1 MFRLHY
7 CKLNC
12 TMDTVLTLDSFPLF
26 QLVAQKLSPVSL
38 CAASRVSHG
47 LREIAD
53 SDECWNGLTKMQL
66 KKRVLSVKSEV
77 ELARKNHEDA
87 LFALDTAQ
95 ETLVRLSNEKV
106 FRQLIHRND
115 PPSYLMYSGIN
126 GLYFNRSCAARS
138 WEQDPEIQL
147 NANIL
152 DATRDLEIRRAHLDD
167 SKMRMYLILHSLR
180 LIAQSFS
187 EA

>member
-1 MFRLHY
+1 
-7 CKLNC
+7 
-12 TMDTVLTLDSFPLF
+12 MDAVLTLDSFPLF
-26 QLVAQKLSPVSL
+26 QLVAQYLTPVSL
-38 CAASRVSHG
+38 CAVSRASLS

-53 SDECWNGLTKMQL
+53 SDECWNGLTKVQL
-66 KKRVLSVKSEV
+66 KQRVLSVKSEV
-77 ELARKNHEDA
+77 ALAIKNHEDA
-87 LFALDTAQ
+87 LFAFDTAQ
-95 ETLVRLSNEKV
+95 DTLTRLSNERV
-106 FRQLIHRND
+106 LRQLIHRND

-138 WEQDPEIQL
+138 WEQDPEIQR

-167 SKMRMYLILHSLR
+167 SKGRMYLIIRTLDLT
-180 LIAQSFS
+180 AQSFS

>member
-1 MFRLHY
+1 
-7 CKLNC
+7 
-12 TMDTVLTLDSFPLF
+12 MDTVLTLDSFPLF
-26 QLVAQKLSPVSL
+26 QLVAQKLNPVSL

-53 SDECWNGLTKMQL
+53 SDECWNGLTKVQL
-66 KKRVLSVKSEV
+66 KRRVLSVKSEV

-95 ETLVRLSNEKV
+95 ETLSRLSNEKV
-106 FRQLIHRND
+106 FRQLIIRND
-115 PPSYLMYSGIN
+115 PPSYLMYSGVN

-138 WEQDPEIQL
+138 WEQDPEIQR

-167 SKMRMYLILHSLR
+167 SKMRMYLILHSLE

>member
-26 QLVAQKLSPVSL
+26 QLVAQKLNPVSL
-38 CAASRVSHG
+38 CVVSRVSRA
-47 LREIAD
+47 LCEIAD
-53 SDECWNGLTKMQL
+53 SDECWNGLTKVQL
-66 KKRVLSVKSEV
+66 KQRVLSVKEEV
-77 ELARKNHEDA
+77 ALARKTHEDA
-87 LFALDTAQ
+87 LFALDTAH
-95 ETLVRLSNEKV
+95 ETLSRLSNEKV

-138 WEQDPEIQL
+138 WEQDPEIQRK
-147 NANIL
+147 ANIL

-167 SKMRMYLILHSLR
+167 SKTRMYLILRSLG
-180 LIAQSFS
+180 LNASSF
-187 EA
+187 

>member
-1 MFRLHY
+1 
-7 CKLNC
+7 
-12 TMDTVLTLDSFPLF
+12 MDTVLTLDSFPLF
-26 QLVAQKLSPVSL
+26 QLVAQKLNPVSL
-38 CAASRVSHG
+38 CAASRVSFS

-53 SDECWNGLTKMQL
+53 SDECWNGLTKAQL
-66 KKRVLSVKSEV
+66 KQRVLSVKSEV
-77 ELARKNHEDA
+77 ALARKNHEDA
-87 LFALDTAQ
+87 LFAFDTAQ
-95 ETLVRLSNEKV
+95 DTLTRLSNEKV
-106 FRQLIHRND
+106 LRQLIHRND

-138 WEQDPEIQL
+138 WEQDPEIQR

-167 SKMRMYLILHSLR
+167 SKGRMYLIIRTLDLTP
-180 LIAQSFS
+180 QSFS

>member
-7 CKLNC
+7 YKLNC
-12 TMDTVLTLDSFPLF
+12 TMDAVLTLDSFSLF
-26 QLVAQKLSPVSL
+26 QLVAQYLTPVSL
-38 CAASRVSHG
+38 CVVSRVSRA
-47 LREIAD
+47 LSEIAD
-53 SDECWNGLTKMQL
+53 SDECWNGLTKVQL
-66 KKRVLSVKSEV
+66 KQRVLSVKEEV
-77 ELARKNHEDA
+77 ALARKTHEDA

-95 ETLVRLSNEKV
+95 EKLSRLSNEKV
-106 FRQLIHRND
+106 FRQLILRND

-138 WEQDPEIQL
+138 WEQDPEIQR

-167 SKMRMYLILHSLR
+167 SKMRMYFILHSLG
-180 LIAQSFS
+180 LIMPSFS

>member
-1 MFRLHY
+1 M
-7 CKLNC
+7 
-12 TMDTVLTLDSFPLF
+12 
-26 QLVAQKLSPVSL
+26 
-38 CAASRVSHG
+38 
-47 LREIAD
+47 
-53 SDECWNGLTKMQL
+53 
-66 KKRVLSVKSEV
+66 KSEV

-95 ETLVRLSNEKV
+95 ETLSRLSNEKV
-106 FRQLIHRND
+106 FRQLIIRND

-138 WEQDPEIQL
+138 WEQDPEIQR

-167 SKMRMYLILHSLR
+167 SKMRMYLILHSLG